1 METINEVEEFL
12 FERGNL
18 HDCKINNI
26 AWSLKSN
33 RLEVSILD
41 LNANFIGLPEYLGLQ
56 PGRLIFD
63 GVRSVQGDVSPSG
76 DNLRIYEASFSVRE
90 DLQVVEFLLSP
101 AGNFVVHSTAVSF
114 ELLLVCL

>member
-12 FERGNL
+12 LERGDL
-18 HDCKINNI
+18 HDCKINNV

-33 RLEVSILD
+33 RLEVEILD
-41 LNANFIGLPEYLGLQ
+41 LNANFIGLPEYSGLQ

-63 GVRSVQGDVSPSG
+63 GIRSVQADVSPSG

-90 DLQVVEFLLSP
+90 GLQVVEFLLSP
-101 AGNFVVHSTAVSF
+101 AGKFVVYSTAVSF
-114 ELLLVCL
+114 EL